1 MKTVSNKQCLLCS
14 DSNKRLF
21 CLTKH
26 KAVNEHFVE
35 WIEKCFNLKLPIP
48 IKLPFVCEKC
58 AKMYKAYRNFKFE
71 YCENIK
77 TVIENCTRKKR
88 LAKTPISALKL
99 TIKKETVPDNKICG
113 KNENFK
119 Y

>member
-1 MKTVSNKQCLLCS
+1 MEESTQVQGATPMKTVSNKQCLLCS

-48 IKLPFVCEKC
+48 IKLLFVCEKC
-58 AKMYKAYRNFKFE
+58 AKMCKAYCNFKSE
-71 YCENIK
+71 SCENIK
-77 TVIENCTRKKR
+77 TVRNRK
-88 LAKTPISALKL
+88 LH
-99 TIKKETVPDNKICG
+99 KEK
-113 KNENFK
+113 EAS
-119 Y
+119 